1 MTHLCIKLR
10 KLKYNNNIVE
20 LLNFSYD
27 KMTDNQI
34 DLWIKIVTNNT
45 YNQQRL
51 SQIKSDY
58 ISHILDKTTFSS
70 QRFQEI
76 FILCNNKDLFSSLI
90 KNISE
95 KVADYDYTISNPAV
109 LQLKELNENFIT
121 SLSIKD
127 VDNIIY
133 SILAGNQGY
142 GREVAALLDSIYDK
156 PFYKRYINET
166 VPSFNYDELLEM
178 ESYNLTDYTLYKF
191 VTIITQNAP
200 DFDNHFIS
208 LAKDYISNNFD
219 DYYVTILTNT
229 INKLENSDSKS

>member
-1 MTHLCIKLR
+1 MCIKLR

-142 GREVAALLDSIYDK
+142 GREVAALLDSI
-156 PFYKRYINET
+156 
-166 VPSFNYDELLEM
+166 
-178 ESYNLTDYTLYKF
+178 
-191 VTIITQNAP
+191 
-200 DFDNHFIS
+200 
-208 LAKDYISNNFD
+208 
-219 DYYVTILTNT
+219 
-229 INKLENSDSKS
+229 

>member
-1 MTHLCIKLR
+1 M
-10 KLKYNNNIVE
+10 
-20 LLNFSYD
+20 
-27 KMTDNQI
+27 
-34 DLWIKIVTNNT
+34 
-45 YNQQRL
+45 
-51 SQIKSDY
+51 
-58 ISHILDKTTFSS
+58 
-70 QRFQEI
+70 
-76 FILCNNKDLFSSLI
+76 FSSLI

-127 VDNIIY
+127 VNNIIY

-219 DYYVTILTNT
+219 DYYATILTNT